1 MRKLPIYGLLLAGY
15 IVIIIGVVKL
25 YNGLLK
31 VETIDVPAQ
40 TYETV
45 TIGILPLIIL
55 GLFILI
61 IAVGLGVLL
70 IALVSIGLMISC
82 LAKPTDSLTYSGI
95 YFFVAF
101 FIETFW
107 TTFDENLQNIKYLG
121 LETYFQPLEYLKNGL
136 IEDILIDIIILLI
149 ISTTILIITIFK
161 FNKKDIL

>member
-1 MRKLPIYGLLLAGY
+1 MKKLPIYGLLLAGY

-70 IALVSIGLMISC
+70 IAY
-82 LAKPTDSLTYSGI
+82 A
-95 YFFVAF
+95 
-101 FIETFW
+101 W
-107 TTFDENLQNIKYLG
+107 KYL
-121 LETYFQPLEYLKNGL
+121 LAHKTLLPIPF
-136 IEDILIDIIILLI
+136 ILIGYGFVQF
-149 ISTTILIITIFK
+149 SGF
-161 FNKKDIL
+161 